1 MAEDPKLTKLRAALD
16 RRVGEAQLPE
26 LILAVDAEVRF
37 SWIML
42 GREPRSS
49 KELLMV
55 YAGILA
61 HGTALS
67 AAETARMIP
76 QLSAASVR
84 QAMKWASDE
93 RRLAQACSAVLAF
106 MHRHPISAT
115 WGRSD
120 LASSDMMSM
129 ETSQRVF
136 VARNDPRRLTP
147 SVGIYSHTR
156 DRWGISYAQPMV
168 LNDRQ
173 AGAAIRRRGAR

>member
-1 MAEDPKLTKLRAALD
+1 MDDELHLTPLEPLAEDPKVTKLRAGLD

-26 LILAVDAEVRF
+26 LILAVDAEVRC

-61 HGTALS
+61 HGTALF

-76 QLSAASVR
+76 QLSAASVH

-115 WGRSD
+115 LGG
-120 LASSDMMSM
+120 
-129 ETSQRVF
+129 
-136 VARNDPRRLTP
+136 DP
-147 SVGIYSHTR
+147 I
-156 DRWGISYAQPMV
+156 
-168 LNDRQ
+168 
-173 AGAAIRRRGAR
+173 